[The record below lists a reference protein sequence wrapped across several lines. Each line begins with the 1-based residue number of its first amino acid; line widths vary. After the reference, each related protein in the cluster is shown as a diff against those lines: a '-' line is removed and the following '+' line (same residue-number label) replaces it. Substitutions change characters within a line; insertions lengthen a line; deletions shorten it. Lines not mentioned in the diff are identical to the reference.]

1 MFKLI
6 YIYQY
11 LTPKEESKMGNKSVV
26 KKIIVLFIVFF
37 HSSILASSSENYQ
50 FERLWPVLQQPWE
63 FHSPCGIEMDDSGNV
78 YVVNM
83 ANQTIHKY
91 TVSGKFITGWAVHL
105 DPSNQL
111 SAPYDIAIDKD
122 GFIYITDIYNNYIK
136 KFSSSGNYLQ
146 KWGGFGNDNG
156 QLDRP
161 SGIVID
167 RMGDIYVSDY
177 NNHRI
182 QKFSNE
188 GVFIK
193 SYGTMGMMSG
203 EFNGPLGLA
212 IDSMNQLFV
221 CDYGNNRIQSF
232 EIDNNTITPID
243 QWGSYGTENGQFNG
257 PNSIVVDENH
267 VYITDENNHRIQ
279 KFDKDGQWLETWG
292 SFGVDDG
299 QFREPGGLLVF
310 NNTLFVNDTLND
322 RIQLFST
329 SGKFITRWGRSGDQ
343 FFEFHGVAVDHD
355 ENIFATD
362 HIAHCIRKFDRTGK
376 PLNKWGSYGSSP
388 GQFWYP
394 TGIDIYMDTVF
405 VSDNNDR
412 IQKFSLD
419 GKFIGA
425 WGERGNTQGKFN
437 EPHGIAVDN
446 DGFVYVADTRN
457 DRIQKF
463 DIQGTFIL
471 EWGAEGEKEGEFSE
485 PSGVAVD
492 TNGHVFVVDQ
502 NNNRIQVF
510 DSEGKYLSQ
519 WGSEGIENAEFN
531 YPGEISLDR
540 DGFVYVADT
549 FNDRIQKFSPSG
561 EFIAA
566 WGTPGSSPGEL
577 DSPRAIDIFKNG
589 QVVVADTRNNRIQV
603 FRNENAPVYRAIIVA
618 GGGPYAGNNLW
629 GATQMCANFAYRAMV
644 YQGLSKETIHY
655 LSSDEDLDLNNNGL
669 MDDIDGPA
677 TMNDLQNAILYWA
690 KGADHLVLYMID
702 HGGDGVFRLN
712 NESILSAE
720 QLDAW
725 LDQIQEE
732 TGISIIVI
740 YDACK
745 SGSFVKDLI
754 PPADMER
761 IVITSSQADENAY
774 FVSQGSISFSTFF
787 WTQVFNG
794 SSLLDAFSIAS
805 NAMKE
810 PVSYQIAMLDDN
822 GNGIANE
829 SDDGILAKDLF
840 IGNGVQISGD
850 APIILSVSPDQEIS
864 NNSEAK
870 IFVSGV
876 QDPDGIA
883 RVWAIIRPPLYQPN
897 PYFHPVKDL
906 PTIEMSYNSPGYYE
920 AIYKDFHTEGVYQIS
935 IYAMDRVGN
944 TSSPVMT
951 TVSVMQPFSDKAI
964 IVAGAENA
972 HTSRQAIDRNAKL
985 AYEALVFQGY
995 AGKDITFLSASELS
1009 STTDAFSSKEN
1020 FENAIISTNENTKDL
1035 LLYLVGNGENEQFQI
1050 NENEMVRV
1058 DEIDQWMGQIKQK
1071 IQGYISII
1079 IDTDCAGSFVSRLT
1093 ETSTPQ
1099 RIIIASTGKSGVANN
1114 GADGALSFSSFFWQH
1129 VFSGQT
1135 TRNAFVGSVNAMA
1148 CAFSGQVPM
1157 LDDNGNGIPNEAGID
1172 GALAEKHRIGCG
1184 IMMADDFPIIGAVS
1198 PEQSLVDTQSALL
1211 YVENISSTREISKV
1225 WAVINPP
1232 SMAYQQLTHQSAPSD
1247 MIQLTLTGNRYS
1259 GVWDQF
1265 DRFGTYQIAFF
1276 AEDILHNVSLPV
1288 ETKVMQRSNPDIY
1301 ETDNQFDQAKIIVP
1315 DNQFAQYHNFH
1326 EIGDCDWVLFY
1337 GIKDVTYSIEAFEL
1351 GSQCDVVMELYKN
1364 DDDTLI
1370 KGKWN
1375 WSGTACNEFM
1385 SWKCPEN
1392 SMYYLKLYNHLET
1405 SGCNTEYAI
1414 KIYRPI
1420 GVFPGF
1426 ITGLIKDNRNN
1437 TPVGGVK
1444 LRTINGTGSGI
1455 SDKDGIYVIVDEEGI
1470 YTLEAFVDGFERY
1483 KSNVRI
1489 FPLDETPL
1497 NIHLVPQD
1505 SDGDLIPDQVEID
1518 TGTDPDDPDSD
1529 KDGIPDGLEDLN
1541 HNGIWEEHLSE
1552 LDPRNPDTDN
1562 DGIPDGWELDL
1573 ALIPLINDALNDKDN
1588 DGYDNLTEY
1597 QNNTNPNYQD
1607 RPGFNGYNYETDNR
1621 IYSLNGGITY
1631 EGCESGRYYIE
1642 VFESADLNGYVG
1654 GDKQLSGKSEYY
1666 IDIVPRDV
1674 HYVRIFIDADNDN
1687 KFGGNEPFAFYV
1699 LPITSTSRSRNV
1711 TLVAH
1716 NNWHFSMSDI
1726 DNTTDTPVSE
1736 VMILNMQKDDLC
1748 VGYESPE
1755 MVFNSQKFQINGEY
1769 IEDTLFTQAQIGT
1782 GRSYGKGVSTG
1793 LGMVGNM
1800 AMNQH
1805 DAPFSFVLNPDE
1817 ISTPDLDG
1825 FWSITMTYTGKGW
1838 KNPER
1843 NGQQTEMFNFLS
1855 EKEQDT
1861 FIGTLNNDQDVIH
1874 LTADGNKIMFDIQR
1888 KDGDDV
1894 MYLLAGSGTMKQYRQ
1909 SSIDPTDETVVLNK
1923 AMGTFAGRSVDENDP
1938 GGIDLG
1944 HFYAHFTPNPKNQMI
1959 VGSPSPIV
1967 YSNAKF
1973 SVPLMMD
1980 TGTSPLGT
1988 YSATISFNKD
1998 ILELSHIQNKLQ
2010 GFETL
2015 PLEEIN
2021 STGIITIGDN
2031 QNGARTAGA
2040 GGLFHLAD
2048 FEFHVT
2054 GLPGAAG
2061 VFKIE
2066 DVLITDIFSSEI
2078 KISKMG
2084 GRFFYIGH
2092 ALVNA
2097 GSVAPMKIY
2106 YESTVEIPVSILQAY
2121 NQYIGDYSITVKYDQ
2136 QFFAP
2141 LAINKGESHLQTG
2154 DVQFDI
2160 NETSGEIQIQGGWSE
2175 ETAPMSYAEVAKILL
2190 KAEAANDDQI
2200 LSNITLEVNSLNNTD
2215 GQSIDRYVQGAQL
2228 ELSLGVC
2235 GDVNQDNVIDMADSF
2250 LLSSYLVG
2258 DVSEDALCLA
2268 VADTNDNGRIEIGDS
2283 MYLVQY
2289 ILNVRDCICE
2299 KTRREISRD

>member
-1 MFKLI
+1 M
-6 YIYQY
+6 
-11 LTPKEESKMGNKSVV
+11 KMGNTNVV
-26 KKIIVLFIVFF
+26 KKMIVLFIVFF
-37 HSSILASSSENYQ
+37 HSSILASSNENYQ
-50 FERLWPVLQQPWE
+50 FERLWPVLQQPWA
-63 FHSPCGIEMDDSGNV
+63 FHSPCGIEMDHSGNI

-91 TVSGKFITGWAVHL
+91 TVSGKFITGWTVSL
-105 DPSNQL
+105 DQSTQL

-122 GFIYITDIYNNYIK
+122 GFVYITDIYNNFIK
-136 KFSSSGNYLQ
+136 KFSSSGIFIK

-161 SGIVID
+161 SGIAID
-167 RMGDIYVSDY
+167 RMGDIYVSDF

-182 QKFSNE
+182 QKFSKT
-188 GVFIK
+188 GKFIK

-212 IDSMNQLFV
+212 IDSENYLFV
-221 CDYGNNRIQSF
+221 CDYANNRIQSF
-232 EIDNNTITPID
+232 EIDNNNLKPLV
-243 QWGSYGTENGQFNG
+243 QWGTYGTANEQFNG
-257 PNSIVVDENH
+257 PNSIFVDENH
-267 VYITDENNHRIQ
+267 VYVTDENNHRIQ
-279 KFDKDGQWLETWG
+279 KFDKQGKFLETWG
-292 SFGVDDG
+292 NFGVDDG
-299 QFREPGGLLVF
+299 QFREPGGILVL
-310 NNTLFVNDTLND
+310 NNTLYVTDTLND

-329 SGKFITRWGRSGDQ
+329 KGNFITRWGRSGDQ

-362 HIAHCIRKFDRTGK
+362 HVAHCIRKFDRTGK
-376 PLNKWGSYGSSP
+376 PLHKWGSYGSSP

-394 TGIDIYMDTVF
+394 TGIDVYMDTVF

-425 WGERGNTQGKFN
+425 WGERGNTPGKFN
-437 EPHGIAVDN
+437 EPHGIAVDK
-446 DGFVYVADTRN
+446 DGFVYVADTCN

-463 DIQGTFIL
+463 DIQGAFIL
-471 EWGAEGEKEGEFSE
+471 EWGAEGEKDGEFSE
-485 PSGVAVD
+485 PSGIAVD
-492 TNGHVFVVDQ
+492 DNGHVFVVDQ
-502 NNNRIQVF
+502 NNNRIQIF
-510 DSEGKYLSQ
+510 DSSGKYLSQ

-540 DGFVYVADT
+540 DGYVYVADT

-561 EFIAA
+561 EFIVA
-566 WGTPGSSPGEL
+566 WGVSGSSPGEM
-577 DSPRAIDIFKNG
+577 DSPRALDIFKNG

-603 FRNENAPVYRAIIVA
+603 FRNENLPVYRAIIVA

-629 GATQMCANFAYRAMV
+629 GSTQMCANFAYRAMV
-644 YQGLSKETIHY
+644 YQGLNKDTIQY

-669 MDDIDGPA
+669 MDDIDGPV
-677 TMNDLQNAILYWA
+677 TMNGLQNAILNWA
-690 KGADHLVLYMID
+690 RGADRLVLYMID

-712 NESILSAE
+712 NESILASE
-720 QLDAW
+720 QLDTW
-725 LDQIQEE
+725 LDTIQEE

-745 SGSFVKDLI
+745 SGSFIKDLL
-754 PPADMER
+754 PPNGLER
-761 IVITSSQADENAY
+761 IVITSSQPDENAY

-794 SSLLDAFSIAS
+794 STVLDAFSIAS

-810 PVSYQIAMLDDN
+810 PVSYQVAMLDDN

-829 SDDGILAKDLF
+829 HDDGILAKDLF

-850 APIILSVSPDQEIS
+850 APIIHSFSPDQVIT
-864 NNSEAK
+864 NDSEAK
-870 IFVSGV
+870 IFASDV
-876 QDPDGIA
+876 QDSDGIA
-883 RVWAIIRPPLYQPN
+883 SVWAIIRPPSYQPN

-906 PTIEMSYNSPGYYE
+906 PAIELTYKSPGSYE

-951 TVSVMQPFSDKAI
+951 TVSVMQPFSDKAL
-964 IVAGAENA
+964 IVSGADNE
-972 HTSRQAIDRNAKL
+972 HTSREAIDRNAKL
-985 AYEALVFQGY
+985 AYEALLFQGY
-995 AGKDITFLSASELS
+995 AEKDITFLSASEHS
-1009 STTDAFSSKEN
+1009 AVADAFSSKEN
-1020 FENAIISTNENTKDL
+1020 LENAILTINENTKDV
-1035 LLYLVGNGENEQFQI
+1035 LLYMVGNGAHEQFQI
-1050 NENEMVRV
+1050 NENEWVLAGEM
-1058 DEIDQWMGQIKQK
+1058 DQWVDQIKHNV
-1071 IQGYISII
+1071 QGYLSFI
-1079 IDTDCAGSFVSRLT
+1079 IDIDCAGSFVGQLT
-1093 ETSTPQ
+1093 ETSTPK

-1114 GADGALSFSSFFWQH
+1114 GADGVLSFSSFFWQH

-1148 CAFSGQVPM
+1148 CAFPGQVPM

-1172 GALAEKHRIGCG
+1172 GILAEKHRVGCG

-1198 PEQSLVDTQSALL
+1198 PEQSLVDTQSAVL
-1211 YVENISSTREISKV
+1211 YVEKISSTREVSKV
-1225 WAVINPP
+1225 WAVINSP
-1232 SMAYQQLTHQSAPSD
+1232 SMAYQKLTHQSSPSD

-1259 GVWDQF
+1259 GEWDHF
-1265 DRFGTYQIAFF
+1265 DQYGTYQIAFF

-1288 ETKVMQRSNPDIY
+1288 ATKVIQRSNPDIY

-1326 EIGDCDWVLFY
+1326 EIGDSDWILFF
-1337 GIKDVTYSIEAFEL
+1337 GIKDVTYSIEAFDL
-1351 GSQCDVVMELYKN
+1351 GSRCDVVMELYKN
-1364 DDDTLI
+1364 DGETLI

-1375 WSGTACNEFM
+1375 WSGTASKEFM
-1385 SWKCPEN
+1385 SWKCPED
-1392 SMYYLKLYNHLET
+1392 STYYLKIYNHLET
-1405 SGCNTEYAI
+1405 SGLDTEYAI

-1426 ITGLIKDNRNN
+1426 ISGLIKDNRYRK
-1437 TPVGGVK
+1437 PVGGVK
-1444 LRTINGTGSGI
+1444 LKTVNGTGSGL

-1470 YTLEAFVDGFERY
+1470 YTLEAFVDGFEPY
-1483 KSNVRI
+1483 KTNVRI

-1497 NIHLVPQD
+1497 NIHLVPLD
-1505 SDGDLIPDQVEID
+1505 RDGDLIPDQVEEL
-1518 TGTDPDDPDSD
+1518 TGTDPDNPDTD
-1529 KDGIPDGLEDLN
+1529 KDGIPDGLEDFN
-1541 HNGIWEEHLSE
+1541 HNGIWEKHLSE
-1552 LDPRNPDTDN
+1552 LDPRKPDTDG

-1573 ALIPLINDALNDKDN
+1573 ELIPLINDALNDKDN

-1597 QNNTNPNYQD
+1597 KNNTNPNYQD
-1607 RPGFNGYNYETDNR
+1607 RPGFNGYNYETDDR
-1621 IYSLNGGITY
+1621 IYSLHGDIDY
-1631 EGCESGRYYIE
+1631 EGCESGTYYIE

-1654 GDKQLSGKSEYY
+1654 GDKQISGKSSYY

-1674 HYVRIFIDADNDN
+1674 HYVRIFIDTDQDN
-1687 KFGGNEPFAFYV
+1687 KFGTTEPFAFYT
-1699 LPITSTSRSRNV
+1699 LPITSMSRIRNV
-1711 TLVAH
+1711 TLVSH
-1716 NNWHFSMSDI
+1716 NHWHFSMSDI
-1726 DNTTDTPVSE
+1726 DHTGKPVSE
-1736 VMILNMQKDDLC
+1736 VMILNMQKDEDC
-1748 VGYESPE
+1748 IGYVSPE
-1755 MVFNSQKFQINGEY
+1755 MIFNSQKFQINGEY
-1769 IEDTLFTQAQIGT
+1769 IDETLFTQAQVGS
-1782 GRSYGKGVSTG
+1782 RKSHGKGVSTG

-1800 AMNQH
+1800 EMPQH
-1805 DAPFSFVLNPDE
+1805 DAPFSFVLNPNE
-1817 ISTPDLDG
+1817 ISTPDLTG

-1838 KNPER
+1838 KNAAR
-1843 NGQQTEMFNFLS
+1843 NGQQTEMLNFLS
-1855 EKEQDT
+1855 ENKQGS
-1861 FIGTLNNDQDVIH
+1861 FIGTLNNNEDLIY
-1874 LTADGNKIMFDIQR
+1874 LNADGNKVQFNIER
-1888 KDGDDV
+1888 KNGDDV
-1894 MYLLAGSGTMKQYRQ
+1894 VYLLAGSGTMKQYRQ
-1909 SSIDPTDETVVLNK
+1909 STLDSSDEAVVLNK
-1923 AMGTFAGRSVDENDP
+1923 VMGTFAGTSVNENDP
-1938 GGIDLG
+1938 DGINLG
-1944 HFYAHFTPNPKNQMI
+1944 HFYAHFTPNPRNQMI

-1998 ILELSHIQNKLQ
+1998 ILELSHIQNKIQ

-2031 QNGARTAGA
+2031 QNGSRNLGA

-2097 GSVAPMKIY
+2097 GSVAPMKIF
-2106 YESTVEIPVSILQAY
+2106 YESTVEIPVNILQAY
-2121 NQYIGDYSITVKYDQ
+2121 NQYIGDYNITVKYDQ
-2136 QFFAP
+2136 QFFSP
-2141 LAINKGESHLQTG
+2141 LVIKEGESHLHTG
-2154 DVQFDI
+2154 NVAFDI
-2160 NETSGEIQIQGGWSE
+2160 NETSGKIQIHGGWPKD
-2175 ETAPMSYAEVAKILL
+2175 TAPMSYAEVAKILL
-2190 KAEAANDDQI
+2190 KAESADEDQV
-2200 LSNITLEVNSLNNTD
+2200 LSNIKLEVNSLNNTD

-2228 ELSLGVC
+2228 ELIVGIC

-2289 ILNVRDCICE
+2289 LLNERDRICE
-2299 KTRREISRD
+2299 DTRREISRD